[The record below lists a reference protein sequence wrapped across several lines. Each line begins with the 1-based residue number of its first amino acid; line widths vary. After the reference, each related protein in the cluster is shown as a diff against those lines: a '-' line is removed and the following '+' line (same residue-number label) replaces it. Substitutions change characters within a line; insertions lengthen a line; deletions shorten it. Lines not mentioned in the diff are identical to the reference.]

1 MLVLNVYKIG
11 NPDNLRSLLASW
23 QYQIRNGSIIITPF
37 RWVFKILINMLPRV
51 QAYLRDIAHSRFL
64 SEDLP
69 IFLLAQH

>member
-1 MLVLNVYKIG
+1 MLVQNVYKIG

-23 QYQIRNGSIIITPF
+23 QHQIRNGSIIITPF
-37 RWVFKILINMLPRV
+37 RWVFKIFIKMFPRV
-51 QAYLRDIAHSRFL
+51 QAYLKDIAHSRFS